1 MRRRKTGFPLAM
13 AGWEVKRK
21 LSGPM
26 AIGLNFPKAF
36 GSGNWRK

>member
-1 MRRRKTGFPLAM
+1 MARR
-13 AGWEVKRK
+13 EVKQK
-21 LSGPM
+21 LSGPV